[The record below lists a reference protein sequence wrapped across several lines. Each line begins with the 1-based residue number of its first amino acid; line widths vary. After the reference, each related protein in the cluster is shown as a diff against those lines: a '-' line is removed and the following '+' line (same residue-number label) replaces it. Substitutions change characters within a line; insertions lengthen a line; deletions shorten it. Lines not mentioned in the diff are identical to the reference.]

1 MIIPQNRSRYTT
13 DRKLIMG
20 RGFVDSFS
28 NIFKSIRPALWN
40 AGNNI
45 GSFIKQNKDLLVK
58 PIIGA
63 VGDLAATGISKGVP
77 ALFTH
82 IINRRTQKRLQAQKE
97 PEDLQLPPVMDK
109 KGIDILNSILKR
121 ESMPDLSTEIPTTN
135 IIGDGLCKKKEK
147 RKKYGS
153 GLKNV
158 KKFLKLFFVLK
169 ILYCI

>member
-1 MIIPQNRSRYTT
+1 MIIPQNRSRYTS

-28 NIFKSIRPALWN
+28 NIFKSIRPAF
-40 AGNNI
+40 NNI

-97 PEDLQLPPVMDK
+97 PEDVQLPPIMDK

-121 ESMPDLSTEIPTTN
+121 ESMPALSNEIPTTN
-135 IIGDGLCKKKEK
+135 IIGDGLCKMKNK

-153 GLKNV
+153 GLKN
-158 KKFLKLFFVLK
+158 F
-169 ILYCI
+169 